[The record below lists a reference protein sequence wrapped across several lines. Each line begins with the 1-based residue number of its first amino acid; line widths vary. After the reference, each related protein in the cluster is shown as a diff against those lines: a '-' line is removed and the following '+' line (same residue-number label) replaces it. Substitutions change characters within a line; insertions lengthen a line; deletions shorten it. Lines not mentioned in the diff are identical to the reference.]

1 MALLLDELRSADG
14 AAEAGARVWRLA
26 EAMYPLCRSLTG
38 AGVRATLDLIETQG
52 GLPLQRT
59 EVPSGTPV
67 HDWEVPLE
75 WNVRDAWIA
84 DADGRR
90 VVDFRAHNLHLMSY
104 SVPVRRQMTLEELQP
119 HLHSLPERPDDIPYR
134 TSYYR
139 EHWAFCLR
147 HRDRERLG
155 PGPYEVVVDSTLA
168 PGHLTLAECIVPG
181 QSDDEILVHTHVCHP
196 SLANDNLAGIAVAV
210 ELARALGRS
219 RPRQTWR
226 FIFAPGTIGSLT
238 WLALRPEV
246 LPRVRAGL
254 VLGLLGDGA
263 PLQYK
268 RSRRGDTLTDRA
280 AAHVLAGIEGA
291 RLLDFEPYGYD
302 ERQYGS
308 PGFDLPVGRL
318 TRSVNGGYPEY
329 HCSADDMTLL
339 RPESLA
345 GALQAL
351 ARLAQV
357 LDGNR
362 RLLNLSPFGEPRLG
376 RRGLYRSTGGHAPGA
391 FEHALLWVLSQ
402 SDGTHDLLA
411 IAERARLPFEA
422 IEAAAEALQQAGLL
436 RDLAPD
442 EPAPA
447 FTIPGSQTPKGT
459 PT

>member
-1 MALLLDELRSADG
+1 M
-14 AAEAGARVWRLA
+14 
-26 EAMYPLCRSLTG
+26 
-38 AGVRATLDLIETQG
+38 
-52 GLPLQRT
+52 
-59 EVPSGTPV
+59 
-67 HDWEVPLE
+67 
-75 WNVRDAWIA
+75 
-84 DADGRR
+84 
-90 VVDFRAHNLHLMSY
+90 
-104 SVPVRRQMTLEELQP
+104 
-119 HLHSLPERPDDIPYR
+119 
-134 TSYYR
+134 
-139 EHWAFCLR
+139 
-147 HRDRERLG
+147 
-155 PGPYEVVVDSTLA
+155 
-168 PGHLTLAECIVPG
+168 
-181 QSDDEILVHTHVCHP
+181 
-196 SLANDNLAGIAVAV
+196 
-210 ELARALGRS
+210 
-219 RPRQTWR
+219 
-226 FIFAPGTIGSLT
+226 
-238 WLALRPEV
+238 
-246 LPRVRAGL
+246 
-254 VLGLLGDGA
+254 
-263 PLQYK
+263 
-268 RSRRGDTLTDRA
+268 
-280 AAHVLAGIEGA
+280 
-291 RLLDFEPYGYD
+291 
-302 ERQYGS
+302 
-308 PGFDLPVGRL
+308 GRL

-339 RPESLA
+339 RPQALA